1 MIIIVMMIFPLVTDV
16 VAHLKS
22 KKGKN
27 TNFLGTSQI
36 IRFQKLHRNFENQDN
51 HNNVSYIVLHCYCYL
66 ILPNGKLNIYRIESL
81 QFKGLGTFMKPF
93 QAFY

>member
-1 MIIIVMMIFPLVTDV
+1 MMIFPLFTDV
-16 VAHLKS
+16 VGHLKS

-51 HNNVSYIVLHCYCYL
+51 HNNVSYIVLYELFDEGNY
-66 ILPNGKLNIYRIESL
+66 ISSRR
-81 QFKGLGTFMKPF
+81 T
-93 QAFY
+93 

>member
-1 MIIIVMMIFPLVTDV
+1 MMIFPLVTDV
-16 VAHLKS
+16 VGHLKS

-51 HNNVSYIVLHCYCYL
+51 HNNVSLKFTVQKFTVRMKKINSTYAVFFLYKAMHCLHD
-66 ILPNGKLNIYRIESL
+66 
-81 QFKGLGTFMKPF
+81 
-93 QAFY
+93 QASS